1 VILINHEDCRKYHSL
16 VEKLGPLNKL
26 RGAMAERQY
35 DDLKKVGVLASSLV
49 ARNITVR
56 RYYAKFANDEHTQ
69 VVFEAV

>member
-1 VILINHEDCRKYHSL
+1 
-16 VEKLGPLNKL
+16 
-26 RGAMAERQY
+26 MAERQY